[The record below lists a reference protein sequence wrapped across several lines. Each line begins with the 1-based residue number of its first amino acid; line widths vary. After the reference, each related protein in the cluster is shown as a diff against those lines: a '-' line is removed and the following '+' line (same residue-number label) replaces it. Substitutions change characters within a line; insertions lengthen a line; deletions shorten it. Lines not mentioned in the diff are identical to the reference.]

1 MFNAAYFVCF
11 FLPLIT
17 VQLGKERV
25 GYLLPPRPIGR
36 GLSTNPLVSAGALTW
51 DVGSTGRQTHFWLNI
66 AKMTDWLI

>member
-1 MFNAAYFVCF
+1 MLDLQNVQCRILCMFF

-36 GLSTNPLVSAGALTW
+36 GLSTNPLVSAGALT
-51 DVGSTGRQTHFWLNI
+51 
-66 AKMTDWLI
+66 